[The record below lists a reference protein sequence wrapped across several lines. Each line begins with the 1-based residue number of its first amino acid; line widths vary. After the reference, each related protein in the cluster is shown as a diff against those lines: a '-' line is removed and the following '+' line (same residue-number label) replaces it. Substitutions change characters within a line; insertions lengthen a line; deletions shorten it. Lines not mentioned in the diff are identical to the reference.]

1 MKIRPSPSPLRETGL
16 EFEDDAKRMQITNLN
31 PAHDVG
37 ASAWFVEFEG
47 HRLLL
52 DAGVHPKR
60 EGRESLPLYDRISGD
75 ELDAIVISHCHHDHV
90 GSLPVAVRRFPR
102 AHVLMTELSYFIV
115 DRVLHNSVNVMQ
127 RQRDELGIS
136 EYPMFTHAEVD
147 EIEAIFQGFRYDRE
161 VEWAGFQKQQLG
173 GRSPTLQFLDAGH
186 ALGSAGVMVRGADE
200 TLFYT
205 GDVSFRDQTIL
216 KGARFEDVSAD
227 VLIMETTRGARE
239 VPGDFR
245 RENEIERLAE
255 AIREVQARKGSVL
268 LPVFALGRTQ
278 EILALLALLMQSGQL
293 RRQPVYI
300 GGLGRVFTE
309 IYDLQ
314 AHRTHRHHSN
324 LSLTESLD
332 LQVLDRRQMET
343 MKLGGG
349 RLFVLT
355 SGMMTVNTA
364 AFELALRM
372 IEDERHAIF
381 FVGYADPDTPA
392 GKLRAAAEGATLNF
406 GPQDRTVT
414 RRCDLREF
422 DLTAHANR
430 DELLDFVGA
439 VAPRAVVL
447 GHGEDEARQWFKEQL
462 AARYPGT
469 KVFDPGPGAT
479 VSL

>member
-1 MKIRPSPSPLRETGL
+1 
-16 EFEDDAKRMQITNLN
+16 MQIINLN
-31 PAHDVG
+31 PVHDVG
-37 ASAWFVEFEG
+37 ASAWYVEFED

-60 EGRESLPLYDRISGD
+60 EGRESLPLYERIRG
-75 ELDAIVISHCHHDHV
+75 EPLDAIAITHCHHDHV
-90 GSLPVAVRRFPR
+90 GSLPVAVRHFPR

-127 RQRDELGIS
+127 RQRDELGIT

-147 EIEAIFQGFRYDRE
+147 EIEAVFQGFRYDRE
-161 VEWAGFQKQQLG
+161 VEWASFGKQQVG
-173 GRSPTLQFLDAGH
+173 QRSPTLEFRDAGH
-186 ALGSAGVMVRGADE
+186 ALGSAGVMVRGASE

-227 VLIMETTRGARE
+227 VLVMETTRGARE
-239 VPGDFR
+239 VPKDFT
-245 RENEIERLAE
+245 REAEIERLAE
-255 AIREVQARKGSVL
+255 AIREVQERKGSVL

-278 EILALLALLMQSGQL
+278 EILALLALLMQTGRL

-314 AHRTHRHHSN
+314 SHRTHRNHSN

-364 AFELALRM
+364 AFELALRI

-392 GKLRAAAEGATLNF
+392 GKLRAAAPGGTLNF
-406 GPQDRTVT
+406 GPQDQAVT
-414 RRCDLREF
+414 RRCDIREF

-430 DELLDFVGA
+430 EELLEFVGT
-439 VAPRAVVL
+439 VSPRAVVL
-447 GHGEDEARQWFKEQL
+447 GHGEAEARAWFREQI
-462 AARYPGT
+462 AAKYPT
-469 KVFDPGPGAT
+469 VKVYDPGPGEAVT
-479 VSL
+479 V